1 MTYRN
6 SNSDQAENM
15 RTGSSTKKARIQIVV
30 ADDHPIVR
38 EGIVAN
44 LKQQRDLKV
53 IGQAND
59 GAGVL
64 EFIKQNRPDIALL
77 DLRMPHMNGL
87 EVLLALNELKLQTKG
102 IVMTAFANEED
113 IQRSMKAGARAY
125 LLKDCPQQILVDAIR
140 RVYRGEVYLPPQISQ
155 KLVDRMQKP
164 QLSPRELE
172 VLRAVAVGK
181 SNKEIGAQLFIS
193 EGTVKTHIESLLDK
207 LGAATRT
214 CAVKAAVRRGLVQM
228 TT

>member
-1 MTYRN
+1 MTYQN
-6 SNSDQAENM
+6 SNSDRTEGM
-15 RTGSSTKKARIQIVV
+15 RTGSAKTMARIHIVV

-38 EGIVAN
+38 EGVVAS
-44 LKQQRDLKV
+44 LKRERYLKV
-53 IGQAND
+53 IGEAND
-59 GAGVL
+59 GAEIL
-64 EFIKQNRPDIALL
+64 ELIKQKRPDIALV
-77 DLRMPHMNGL
+77 DLQMPRMNGL
-87 EVLLALNELKLQTKG
+87 EVLLAMNELNLQTKV
-102 IVMTAFANEED
+102 IVMTAFENEED

-125 LLKDCPQQILVDAIR
+125 LLKDCRQQILVDTVR
-140 RVYRGEVYLPPQISQ
+140 RVYRGEVYLPPQIAQ

-207 LGAATRT
+207 LGATTRT
-214 CAVKAAVRRGLVQM
+214 SAVKAAVRRGLVQM
-228 TT
+228 S